1 MVISRKNSA
10 LRDGVTIE
18 IGIKTDP
25 ITYRYSYPW
34 LFKFMQRHGLH
45 KAQLGTFFELYQLPD
60 KWFVALREQADAHD
74 VAISSV
80 FTAHRELGG
89 FFRDEPGLNEV
100 AYRNFA
106 RLIEVG
112 GLLGASC
119 VGCNPGAVLRDQMDT
134 KAAGVQRY
142 LEAMKH
148 LMHHGWRCGVDT
160 VTFEPMS
167 CLAEPP
173 TLPDE
178 IRHFADTLDTYH
190 RNTPET
196 AAVGVCFD
204 TSHGYADEEG
214 ISRVKPGEL
223 LEASLPWLA
232 ELHLKNTDDMYCS
245 TFGFSEMEQVR
256 GIIELDIVRD
266 TLRRNAEKLPHN
278 HLIAYLE
285 IGGPK
290 LGRDYSDKMLEQDL
304 EASILH
310 LQTVFGASDAPYETE
325 RRSRTRHSNSECK
338 TALLPVP
345 GKEVF
350 VAPSLMCADLGHLEA
365 DVRALELAGAE
376 YLHLDIMDAHF
387 TPNMPLG
394 LETAKQLRSMT
405 HLPFDAHL
413 MVDLNDFFIRQMA
426 ELGANMVSVHV
437 ESCTH
442 LDRALALIRALGM
455 RAGVA
460 LNPATPLQVL
470 DYVLDRLDFVMLMTV
485 NPGFAG
491 QRITPASVK
500 KIAACRNYL
509 LEREVSIP
517 IEVDGNVSFDNIPP
531 MVAAGAD
538 ILVAGTSS
546 VYHAGAGMLENMA
559 RTRALAV
566 QGLEERKRKH

>member
-1 MVISRKNSA
+1 MMLFFQA
-10 LRDGVTIE
+10 CLRR
-18 IGIKTDP
+18 IGN
-25 ITYRYSYPW
+25 W
-34 LFKFMQRHGLH
+34 
-45 KAQLGTFFELYQLPD
+45 
-60 KWFVALREQADAHD
+60 V
-74 VAISSV
+74 V
-80 FTAHRELGG
+80 

-119 VGCNPGAVLRDQMDT
+119 VGCNPGAVLRDQMET
-134 KAAGVQRY
+134 KEAGVQRY
-142 LEAMKH
+142 LDAMKQ
-148 LMHHGWRCGVDT
+148 LLHHAWRHGVDT
-160 VTFEPMS
+160 VTMEPMS
-167 CLAEPP
+167 CIAEPP
-173 TLPDE
+173 TLPEE

-190 RNTPET
+190 RNNPET
-196 AAVGVCFD
+196 AAVGICFD

-214 ISRVKPGEL
+214 ISRHKPAQL

-245 TFGFSEMEQVR
+245 TFGFSDMDLVR
-256 GIIELDIVRD
+256 GIIDLASVRD
-266 TLRRNAEKLPHN
+266 MLRRNAEKLPQT

-290 LGRDYSDKMLEQDL
+290 LGRDYSDRMLEQEL
-304 EASILH
+304 EASINYLK
-310 LQTVFGASDAPYETE
+310 TVFEPLEDLDIEKP
-325 RRSRTRHSNSECK
+325 RSRKPVITPGK
-338 TALLPVP
+338 TLAPLPVP
-345 GKEVF
+345 GKAVY
-350 VAPSLMCADLGHLEA
+350 VSPSLMCADLAHLEA

-394 LETAKQLRSMT
+394 LETARQLRSMT

-413 MVDLNDFFIRQMA
+413 MVDLNDFFIRQMS

-437 ESCTH
+437 ESCMH

-460 LNPATPLQVL
+460 LNPSTPLQVL

-491 QRITPASVK
+491 QRITPASLK
-500 KIAACRNYL
+500 KIADCHTYL
-509 LEREVSIP
+509 KEKGKSIP

-546 VYHAGAGMLENMA
+546 VYHSGAGILENMT
-559 RTRALAV
+559 RTRKLAT
-566 QGLEERKRKH
+566 QGLDERNAKG

>member
-1 MVISRKNSA
+1 MVISRKNNA
-10 LRDGVTIE
+10 LHQSVTIE

-45 KAQLGTFFELYQLPD
+45 KAQLGSFFELYQLPD
-60 KWFVALREQADAHD
+60 TWFLQLREQAEAHD
-74 VAISSV
+74 VFLSSV

-112 GLLGASC
+112 GLLGADC

-134 KAAGVQRY
+134 KDAGVKRY
-142 LEAMKH
+142 LDAMKQ
-148 LMHHGWRCGVDT
+148 LLHHAWRHGVET
-160 VTFEPMS
+160 VTMEPMS

-173 TLPDE
+173 TLPEE
-178 IRHFADTLDTYH
+178 IREFADTLDTYH
-190 RNTPET
+190 RNNPET
-196 AAVGVCFD
+196 AAVGICFD

-214 ISRVKPGEL
+214 ISRHKPAQL
-223 LEASLPWLA
+223 LEASLPWLT

-245 TFGFSEMEQVR
+245 TFGFSDMDLVR
-256 GIIELDIVRD
+256 GIIELASVRD
-266 TLRRNAEKLPHN
+266 MLYRNAEKLPQP

-290 LGRDYSDKMLEQDL
+290 LGRDYSDRMLEQEL
-304 EASILH
+304 EASINYLK
-310 LQTVFGASDAPYETE
+310 TVFDTPENLE
-325 RRSRTRHSNSECK
+325 VKKRRSR
-338 TALLPVP
+338 PDVP
-345 GKEVF
+345 GRTPAPLPTPGKAVNIS
-350 VAPSLMCADLGHLEA
+350 PSLMCADLGHLEA

-394 LETAKQLRSMT
+394 LETARQLRTMT

-413 MVDLNDFFIRQMA
+413 MVDLNDFFIRQMS

-437 ESCTH
+437 ESCMH

-460 LNPATPLQVL
+460 LNPSTPLQVL

-491 QRITPASVK
+491 QRITPASLK
-500 KIAACRNYL
+500 KIADCHAYL
-509 LEREVSIP
+509 KEKGKTIP
-517 IEVDGNVSFDNIPP
+517 IEVDGNVSFENIPP

-546 VYHAGAGMLENMA
+546 VYHTDAGILENMA
-559 RTRALAV
+559 RTRKLAA
-566 QGLEERKRKH
+566 QGLDERNARG